1 MSEPMVL
8 RVETG
13 AITVAVE
20 DENGRALG
28 TFEFNPV
35 DSNILKRFGEVAE
48 HLNGLSIDEPAE
60 PEEKMKRLNELCED
74 IAGQFD
80 YLLGYPVSEGL
91 FGKCGPL
98 TITKDG
104 DYYFEQVL
112 DGVGTLIEQVAK
124 KRVDKKVARL
134 RKAAAGMPSAGK

>member
-13 AITVAVE
+13 AVTVEVE

-48 HLNGLSIDEPAE
+48 HLSGLRIEEPGE
-60 PEEKMKRLNELCED
+60 PEEKLKRLNELADD

-98 TITKDG
+98 TVTRNG

-112 DGVGTLIEQVAK
+112 EGVGALIEKVAK